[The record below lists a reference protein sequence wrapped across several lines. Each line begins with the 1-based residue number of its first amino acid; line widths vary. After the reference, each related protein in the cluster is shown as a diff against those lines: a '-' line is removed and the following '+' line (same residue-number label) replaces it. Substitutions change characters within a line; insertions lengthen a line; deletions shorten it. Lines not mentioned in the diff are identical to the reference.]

1 MVFDGECGFCT
12 RSVGWLRRLDRRGR
26 VTVRPFQRH
35 GVLSDVGLRRDQAAA
50 SVWWRGEDGQLAHGA
65 DAVNAAVSAALGIR
79 LPLAFYRLTRGLQE
93 RAYTW
98 VANNRHRLRGVTPY
112 CTEHPQDCTG

>member
-1 MVFDGECGFCT
+1 M
-12 RSVGWLRRLDRRGR
+12 
-26 VTVRPFQRH
+26 RPFQGH
-35 GVLSDVGLRRDQAAA
+35 GVLADVGLRRDEAAA
-50 SVWWRGEDGQLAHGA
+50 SVWWLGEDGRLAHGA

-98 VANNRHRLRGVTPY
+98 VANNRHRLHGVTPY
-112 CTEHPQDCTG
+112 CTEHPQDCTGQSYGV